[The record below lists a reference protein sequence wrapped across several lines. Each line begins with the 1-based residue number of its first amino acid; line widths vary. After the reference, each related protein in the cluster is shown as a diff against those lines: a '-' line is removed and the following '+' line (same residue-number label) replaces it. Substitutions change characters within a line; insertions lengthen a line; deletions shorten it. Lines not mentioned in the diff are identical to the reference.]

1 MTKKIFAIGFGIIAF
16 ACVSFMEL
24 KNTWNLDTS
33 HSNLRFGV
41 THLGVSQIEG
51 AFTNFD
57 VKITTNQEDFSEAEI
72 TMTGAVASLSTNS
85 AARDKDLLSESY
97 FNSEKFPQ
105 ITFKSSSVKKNENN
119 KYIITG
125 MLTIK
130 DISRDVVLEG
140 NAIYGKNPMARKE
153 IIGLQMTGTIN
164 RKDFGIGT
172 NLPVEIVS
180 NEVTIVANGE
190 ITKN

>member
-72 TMTGAVASLSTNS
+72 TMTGEVASLTTNS
-85 AARDKDLLSESY
+85 IARDKDLLSESY

-105 ITFKSSSVKKNENN
+105 ITFKSNAVKKEPSN
-119 KYIITG
+119 KYTIAG

-130 DISRDVVLEG
+130 GISRDVVLEG
-140 NAIYGKNPMARKE
+140 TAIYGKNPMARKE
-153 IIGLQMTGTIN
+153 IIGLQITGTIN
-164 RKDFGIGT
+164 RMDYGIGSK
-172 NLPVEIVS
+172 LPNEIVS